1 MSDLAGRLT
10 MFFKDLDYYDY
21 MDSMEIDESDEDMI
35 EKTRKVLAKPI
46 LVRSVVEVME
56 KIMKDGSLE
65 ADEIEE
71 RERCQGLIDELKSL
85 YREQQEKQKTQ
96 HTERSA
102 R

>member
-1 MSDLAGRLT
+1 MSDLEGRLT

-21 MDSMEIDESDEDMI
+21 MDSMEIDETDEDMI
-35 EKTRKVLAKPI
+35 EKTRKVLVKPI
-46 LVRSVVEVME
+46 LVRSVIEVME
-56 KIMKDGSLE
+56 KIMKDGSIE

-85 YREQQEKQKTQ
+85 YREQEKQKTQ
-96 HTERSA
+96 RTERST